1 MRGVRWSSVLIAA
14 SMSVALPLAQGSQKP
29 ASAPASKPGATPAA
43 QKPDDPRVA
52 RLKNQAG
59 EDVDAMAAFT
69 QQMVDQIFSFGELGF
84 QEVETHRYL
93 VDILKKNGFSVEEGI
108 AGIPTAFMATWG
120 SGKPVIALGS
130 DIDGIPQAS
139 QRPGVAYHDPLIEGA
154 PGHGEGHN
162 SGQAVNITAA
172 LAVKKI
178 MEREK
183 LPGTLR
189 IWPGTA
195 EELVGTKAYFVREGF
210 FKNVDVA
217 LFTHVDSD
225 FGVSWGERSGTG
237 LVSVEYTFRGETA
250 HSAGAPWR
258 GKSALDAVELMN
270 IGWNYR
276 REHLPL
282 EHRSHYIVTNGGDQP
297 NVVPRTASVW
307 YYFRQTTYPR
317 IKELWH
323 IGDEM
328 AKGAAMMTGT
338 ELLPARVLGSAW
350 PQHFNRTLAETAW
363 TNIHKVGMPAWSE
376 ADQTLAKALQ
386 KELGGREQGLSVQLA
401 KELQGP
407 VTDNRGGGSDD
418 IGDISWNVPTVTL
431 RFPSNI
437 PGLPGHNWA
446 NAIAMATPIA
456 HKGATVGAKVQAMT
470 ILDLVTKPALVE
482 QAWAYFRD
490 VQTKDIKYE
499 PLIRPGDKPAVD
511 MNRAVMEKYRPE
523 MRKYYY
529 DPTRYKTYLEQLGIQ
544 YPTLRKQ

>member
-1 MRGVRWSSVLIAA
+1 MRGVRWSSVLVAA

-139 QRPGVAYHDPLIEGA
+139 QKPGVAYHDPLIEGA

-210 FKNVDVA
+210 FKDVDVA

-225 FGVSWGERSGTG
+225 LGVSWGDRSGTG

-282 EHRSHYIVTNGGDQP
+282 EHRSHYVVTNGGDQP
-297 NVVPRTASVW
+297 NVVPRSASVW

-317 IKELWH
+317 IKELWQ

-338 ELLPARVLGSAW
+338 ELLPTRVLGSAW
-350 PQHFNRTLAETAW
+350 PQHFNRTVAETAW
-363 TNIHKVGMPAWSE
+363 ANIHKVGMPVWSE

-386 KELGGREQGLSVQLA
+386 KELGGREQGLSLQLA

-470 ILDLVTKPALVE
+470 ILDLLTKPTLVE

-499 PLIRPGDKPAVD
+499 PLIRPGDKPAAD

-529 DPTRYKTYLEQLGIQ
+529 DPARYKTYLEQLGIQ